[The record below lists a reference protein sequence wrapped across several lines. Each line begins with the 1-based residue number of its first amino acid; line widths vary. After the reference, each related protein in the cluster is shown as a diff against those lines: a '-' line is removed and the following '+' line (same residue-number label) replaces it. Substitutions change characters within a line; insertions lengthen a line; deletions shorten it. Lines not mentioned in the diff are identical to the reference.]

1 MSLGTGPPYTYND
14 ENCDRVYRAM
24 TNAIKNAIRHDITVI
39 AAAGNSGNSGVGL
52 PGCIT
57 NVITVGAIDS
67 DDSPAWFSSEGR
79 SVDVVALGVSDYSTV
94 ATVDGGGY
102 GYGSGTSFS
111 TPIVA
116 GVIALMIQDDSTLS
130 PKQIQEALRNTA
142 VDISSDG
149 FDSKTGYGIVDAVAA
164 INYGTAPDDSEESGL
179 KCNKGMQ
186 KRQLC

>member
-1 MSLGTGPPYTYND
+1 MSLGTGPPYTYTGK
-14 ENCDRVYRAM
+14 NCDRVYPAM
-24 TNAIKNAIRHDITVI
+24 TNAIKNTIAKDITVI
-39 AAAGNSGNSGVGL
+39 AAAGNVGNSGVGL

-94 ATVDGGGY
+94 DGGGY

-116 GVIALMIQDDSTLS
+116 GVIALMIQDDYTLS

-142 VDISSDG
+142 VDIGGDG

-164 INYGTAPDDSEESGL
+164 IDYGSAPDDSKDSGP